1 MWVVWVN
8 FLNLARNWSVLFS
21 DCSTSKRFVKIQNYY
36 TPQISKKWLWWFLS
50 DQVASLQYFLS
61 LEKYTLSR
69 FLNLPI
75 PPGYI
80 DKLSMALDAIIEAAS
95 WQPSVWY
102 FVCCMRFS
110 RYNFC
115 SFLTTSVL
123 RNLHHLSAP
132 SKHQFMQCAGGHL
145 SHLQIDLWKED
156 VWSSA
161 PWIAR
166 ILPHHWGEL
175 NYQAGNARL
184 IAVRCLQLLL
194 YIICLPLLAK
204 QIIVRSFD
212 IF

>member
-1 MWVVWVN
+1 MTLVVFKWSGCLIAI
-8 FLNLARNWSVLFS
+8 FLISWKIYSVSFLKLANSSWLYRQVILWLGMPLLKLLRDSLRFGILF
-21 DCSTSKRFVKIQNYY
+21 
-36 TPQISKKWLWWFLS
+36 
-50 DQVASLQYFLS
+50 VACDLVVTIF
-61 LEKYTLSR
+61 
-69 FLNLPI
+69 
-75 PPGYI
+75 
-80 DKLSMALDAIIEAAS
+80 
-95 WQPSVWY
+95 
-102 FVCCMRFS
+102 
-110 RYNFC
+110 FC